1 MVSLIVHGSR
11 GSSPASSAQMQK
23 YGGHT
28 SCFEILTGSYQIFL
42 DAGTGFQ
49 SAVIREDR
57 EVIILFSHF
66 HHDHIQGLLHNPY
79 IFNNNQRITLATG
92 LTSEKYLKKNLKKY
106 FSPPYFPPNIF
117 TTLSQ
122 LSFQD
127 FTGLKCHVEPELVI
141 DCMLM
146 NHPGG
151 AVGYSVK
158 SCGAKITSFLDNEY
172 DAKQERELSKFATS
186 SDVVIWDGM
195 FTDSEI
201 TQHAGWGH
209 SSIEQA
215 VRFSKKEDIK
225 RVLICHHAPN
235 RTDDEIDA
243 LQKQICSRKISFGA
257 DKMQITWEAS

>member
-1 MVSLIVHGSR
+1 MVSLIIHGSR

-28 SCFEILTGSYQIFL
+28 SCFEVLTGSYQIFL

-49 SAVIREDR
+49 SAIIREDR

-66 HHDHIQGLLHNPY
+66 HHDHIQGLLHNPH
-79 IFNNNQRITLATG
+79 IFRNNQRITFATG
-92 LTSEKYLKKNLKKY
+92 LTSGEYLKENLKKY

-117 TTLSQ
+117 TALSQ

-127 FTGLKCHVEPELVI
+127 FTSLKCHVEPELVL

-158 SCGAKITSFLDNEY
+158 SCGVKITSLLDNEF
-172 DAKQERELSKFATS
+172 DAKHETALAEFATS

-195 FTDSEI
+195 FTNSELKR
-201 TQHAGWGH
+201 HNGWGH

-215 VRFSKKEDIK
+215 VMFSNKEDIK
-225 RVLICHHAPN
+225 KVLICHHAPN
-235 RTDDEIDA
+235 RTDDELDS
-243 LQKQICSRKISFGA
+243 LQNRICNRKISFGA
-257 DKMQITWEAS
+257 DKMHLTWSAS